1 MFPTSLLELTVDLG
15 SLSRYENGVPGG
27 SRYLDMLVVRLNTCG
42 CSLQRLEI
50 KYQTRGFDSGTHL
63 ALGCKRHLP
72 PLDELHVH
80 LTSLEIP
87 EDITWLATQPC
98 SSLSLYV
105 EVLEED
111 VAVQAR
117 EVAAIQQLPVARM
130 LIAFEIAFSEESQR
144 VWQQLSTPAYVQ
156 LWLQGET
163 HAVYALPHAQHLCI
177 LVDAAVTEETLFN
190 WAALAD
196 RAGCVHLEA
205 VEEDYLLRLDNYPGH
220 LPFEASGCP
229 WQLEVHGQIELVGFP
244 PSRKCKHAAYMLQ
257 NQAAMRAGWTENRL
271 QSHFRGT

>member
-1 MFPTSLLELTVDLG
+1 MDLG
-15 SLSRYENGVPGG
+15 SLSQYENGVPGG
-27 SRYLDMLVVRLNTCG
+27 SRYLDMLVVCLKTCG

-50 KYQTRGFDSGTHL
+50 RYLTRGIASGTHL
-63 ALGCKRHLP
+63 ALGCKRQLP
-72 PLDELHVH
+72 PLDELHVC

-87 EDITWLATQPC
+87 EDTTWLATQPC
-98 SSLSLYV
+98 SALSLYV

-111 VAVQAR
+111 VAVQTR

-130 LIAFEIAFSEESQR
+130 LIASEVAFSEESQQ

-163 HAVYALPHAQHLCI
+163 HAVYALPHAQDLCI
-177 LVDAAVTEETLFN
+177 LVTAAVTEETLFN
-190 WAALAD
+190 WAAFAD

-205 VEEDYLLRLDNYPGH
+205 VKEDYLLRLDDDPGH
-220 LPFEASGCP
+220 LPFEASGRP
-229 WQLEVHGQIELVGFP
+229 WQIKVHGQIELLGFP
-244 PSRKCKHAAYMLQ
+244 PSRKCKHAACMLQ

-271 QSHFRGT
+271 QSQLRGT